1 MKRMKKGVAFF
12 ILAAVLCCLTT
23 MPVSAAEDA
32 IASVDV
38 QVNLQSGGSAVIT
51 EIWDVR
57 GVSEGTE
64 YYKALENMEGMA
76 VHSLAVQDETG
87 QAYQVLENWDT
98 DRSLEEKAGTCG
110 ILKTGKGYELCWG
123 IGSYGDHRYT
133 IRYTLDGLVKNY
145 GDSVGFYHEFVGEL
159 SSAPQSASV
168 TITAEGTPLSE
179 DNARV
184 WAYGFTG
191 ETKIGTAGALR
202 AHTLESMDGS
212 DYIRLLCRFD
222 QELFPGV
229 ASGGETFE
237 ELKNRADNDNSY
249 LMLFIVLGVILLL
262 VLVIVI
268 LSVYFY
274 SRFKLSDGS
283 TVRLP
288 KTKEIEPLYGV
299 PLGGSLPAVY
309 AAMKLLRRTVPAE
322 KLMGA
327 YLIRLQEKGQ
337 IRIEER
343 EAPFQKGRKAKQEV
357 IVLNAGQAELT
368 VSEQR
373 LVRVLSGFAGQ
384 DEILWSS
391 AIEEHAESLHH
402 RLLDWAMLQV
412 GAEGEQELIQG
423 NIAAKDAKNTLRFT
437 PAGFPKATAILGF
450 QKYLGDMQKGD
461 AGPRELWGDYLV
473 FAAMFGMGKQVL
485 ESMEALDPAY
495 YSSFSGM
502 YGCNAYSML
511 YFMSMTD
518 HITSHAVPQ
527 SSDGTGGASSSSG
540 GGGFSG
546 GGGGGSR

>member
-1 MKRMKKGVAFF
+1 MKRMQKGLTFL
-12 ILAAVLCCLTT
+12 ILAAILCCL
-23 MPVSAAEDA
+23 MAIPVSAAEDA
-32 IASVDV
+32 ITSVDV

-57 GVSEGTE
+57 GASEGTE

-87 QAYQVLENWDT
+87 QTYQVLENWDT

-123 IGSYGDHRYT
+123 MGSYGDHRYT
-133 IRYTLDGLVKNY
+133 IRYTLDGLVKDY

-159 SSAPQSASV
+159 SSAPQAASV
-168 TITAEGTPLSE
+168 TITAEGMLLSE

-202 AHTLESMDGS
+202 AHTLESMDSG

-222 QELFPGV
+222 RELFPGV

-237 ELKNRADNDNSY
+237 ELKNRADNDNSD
-249 LMLFIVLGVILLL
+249 LVLFIVLGAIFLL
-262 VLVIVI
+262 VVFVVI

-274 SRFKLSDGS
+274 SRFKLSDGT

-288 KTKEIEPLYGV
+288 KAKDIEPLYSV
-299 PLGGSLPAVY
+299 PLGGSLTAVY
-309 AAMKLLRRTVPAE
+309 AAMKMLRRMVPAE

-337 IRIEER
+337 ICIEER
-343 EAPFQKGRKAKQEV
+343 EAPFQRGRKAKQEV
-357 IVLNAGQAELT
+357 IVLNAGQAERT
-368 VSEQR
+368 ASEQR
-373 LVRVLSGFAGQ
+373 LMRMLSEFAGQ
-384 DEILWSS
+384 DGILWSS

-402 RLLDWAMLQV
+402 RLLDWAKQV

-423 NIAAKDAKNTLRFT
+423 NIVVKDAKNTLRFT
-437 PAGFPKATAILGF
+437 PSGFPKATAILGF
-450 QKYLGDMQKGD
+450 QKYLREMQKGD

-473 FAAMFGMGKQVL
+473 FAAMFSMGKQVL

-495 YSSFSGM
+495 YSSFTGM
-502 YGCNAYSML
+502 YGYNTYSML
-511 YFMSMTD
+511 YFISMTD
-518 HITSHAVPQ
+518 HITSHTVPQ